1 MCLHF
6 QNIILPEAIQTALEP
21 SVIEMV
27 AKLDRIIARCGVPL
41 EKLMSDLDANIS
53 NLILKSQVSV
63 ENIFSLLLDVCYNN
77 IGSYVNKYD
86 FIAVML
92 TNIPQE
98 RIYQSMFE
106 LICRS

>member
-41 EKLMSDLDANIS
+41 EKLMSDLDANIT

-63 ENIFSLLLDVCYNN
+63 ENIFSLLLNVY
-77 IGSYVNKYD
+77 IIIILMYHMS
-86 FIAVML
+86 ISTIL
-92 TNIPQE
+92 LQL
-98 RIYQSMFE
+98 R
-106 LICRS
+106 